1 MLTDTEELE
10 AAWNALAGQKSDRGI
25 LSVAL
30 GHSGPRFRGG
40 IMFPEA
46 SEVLLVGF
54 DVDIAPPKAQLPEG
68 FGFRVE
74 VVKDASIPGCKI
86 GICLVRHPEGSRGLF
101 VQMAADVVAAVSG
114 STSQS
119 EAWLLT
125 LMLARIRAWQDFM
138 RRPKSERLTQEE
150 EIGLFGELSFLR
162 SSVTAGAVANL
173 LVPAWVGPRGGLQD
187 FQTDTVGIEI
197 KSTTSANGFPAQ
209 ISSLEQLDS
218 LAGRAILLAAMRLC
232 EQQSGETLPEL
243 IFDLRGKIAH
253 LPAILSS
260 FDRALLLAG
269 YEPQAE
275 ALYIRRMALIEM
287 RILEVDQAFPCL
299 VRSSIPPAIRAA
311 TYEID
316 LELVNGTIVSHAEAL
331 SRCGVVQA

>member
-10 AAWNALAGQKSDRGI
+10 AAWNALAGQKPEHGI

-40 IMFPEA
+40 VKFPEA

-54 DVDIAPPKAQLPEG
+54 DVETAPPKAQLPEG

-74 VVKDASIPGCKI
+74 VTKESPVPGFKT
-86 GICLVRHPEGSRGLF
+86 GICLVREGSLALF

-114 STSQS
+114 STPQS
-119 EAWLLT
+119 EAWLLS

-138 RRPKSERLTQEE
+138 RRPKSDRLSLEE

-162 SSVTAGAVANL
+162 SSLAAGAVANL
-173 LVPAWVGPRGGLQD
+173 LVQAWVGPRGGLQD
-187 FQTDTVGIEI
+187 FQTDTVGIEV
-197 KSTTSANGFPAQ
+197 KSTTSANGFPSQ

-243 IFDLRGKIAH
+243 VVDLRDKVAH
-253 LPAILSS
+253 LPSILTSL
-260 FDRALLLAG
+260 DRALLLAG

-275 ALYIRRMALIEM
+275 ALYTRRLALIEM
-287 RILEVDQAFPCL
+287 RILEVDNAFPCL
-299 VRSSIPPAIRAA
+299 VRSSVPPAIRSA

-316 LELVNGTIVSHAEAL
+316 LELVNGATVSHAEAL
-331 SRCGVVQA
+331 ARFGVSQP

>member
-10 AAWNALAGQKSDRGI
+10 AAWNALAGQKSEHGI

-30 GHSGPRFRGG
+30 GHSAPRFRGG
-40 IMFPEA
+40 VMFPDA

-54 DVDIAPPKAQLPEG
+54 DVEIVPPKAQLPEG

-74 VVKDASIPGCKI
+74 VVKESPVPGFKI
-86 GICLVRHPEGSRGLF
+86 GVCLVRHAEGSRGLF
-101 VQMAADVVAAVSG
+101 VQMAADVVAAISG

-119 EAWLLT
+119 EAWLLS

-138 RRPKSERLTQEE
+138 RRPKSDRLSLEE

-162 SSVTAGAVANL
+162 SSLAAGAVANL
-173 LVPAWVGPRGGLQD
+173 LVQAWAGPRGGLQD

-209 ISSLEQLDS
+209 ISSLEQLDG

-232 EQQSGETLPEL
+232 EQQSGETLSEV
-243 IFDLRGKIAH
+243 IIDLRSKVAH
-253 LPAILSS
+253 LPSILSS
-260 FDRALLLAG
+260 LDRALLLAG

-275 ALYIRRMALIEM
+275 ALYTRRLSLIEM
-287 RILEVDQAFPCL
+287 RILEVDRAFPCL
-299 VRSSIPPAIRAA
+299 VRSSVPPAIRSA

-316 LELVNGTIVSHAEAL
+316 LELVNGTTVLHGDAL
-331 SRCGVVQA
+331 SRCGVIQS